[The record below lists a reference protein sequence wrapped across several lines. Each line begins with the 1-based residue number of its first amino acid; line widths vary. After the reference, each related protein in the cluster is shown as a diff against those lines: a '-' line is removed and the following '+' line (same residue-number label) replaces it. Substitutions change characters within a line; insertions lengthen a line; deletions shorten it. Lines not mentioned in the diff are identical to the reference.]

1 MRSNPKDRV
10 VVAPQPS
17 RLWYKAVKMLQVTDD
32 AVESCGD
39 VVVCHKIR
47 KEAWGKEM
55 SLSASTCK
63 NV

>member
-17 RLWYKAVKMLQVTDD
+17 RLWYKAVKMLQVMDD
-32 AVESCGD
+32 ATESCGD

-47 KEAWGKEM
+47 KEA
-55 SLSASTCK
+55 
-63 NV
+63 